1 MEEAH
6 IMIEKHSRRSWGS
19 QQARTPFIIAAL
31 TITLST
37 AIAVVAGPL
46 ARLAAAEAQKNFAA
60 LMTQAKL
67 QADLGNHRQ
76 AAEAFASIVSDVTAP
91 AALRSE
97 AMVRRGLALNAA
109 GDVRASKE
117 IFIQAVAGSSLDSRA
132 LRFLTYA
139 VARTVPGKIW
149 PGFRAAFEDL
159 LKNAEVVSFDE
170 LAMGVATAKRVH
182 LKKAE
187 VELRAV
193 WRPFPPSGDGAQRS
207 YRAEIAAY
215 ELDKTL
221 GLNMV
226 PPTVERII
234 EGRPGAIQ
242 LWINGCKSYK
252 DLRGKTPATSGWNHE
267 VSRVDLFDALIG
279 NTLRD
284 DANNLLVDP
293 DWEIVLVDHYLG
305 FSSDTELRNPPSQFD
320 RRLLA
325 KLRAFREDEL
335 QIRLNGI
342 LGREDIRNMLKR
354 RDALLAHLAK
364 LVAEKGEA
372 AVLF

>member
-1 MEEAH
+1 MKEAH

-19 QQARTPFIIAAL
+19 QQAWTPFIIAAL

-37 AIAVVAGPL
+37 AIAVGAGPL

-76 AAEAFASIVSDVTAP
+76 AAEEFASIASDVTAP
-91 AALRSE
+91 ATLRSE

-117 IFIQAVAGSSLDSRA
+117 IFIQAVAGSSVDSRA

-149 PGFRAAFEDL
+149 PGFRVAFEDL
-159 LKNAEVVSFDE
+159 LKNAEVVSFEE

-182 LKKAE
+182 LKKDE

-193 WRPFPPSGDGAQRS
+193 WRPYPPSGDGAQRS

-215 ELDKTL
+215 ELDKML

-279 NTLRD
+279 NALRTD
-284 DANNLLVDP
+284 NLLVDP
-293 DWEIVLVDHYLG
+293 DWGIVLVDHYLG

-325 KLRAFREDEL
+325 KLQAFREDEL

-342 LGREDIRNMLKR
+342 LVREDIRNMLKR